1 MFKKRKVTV
10 AVGIALSAISMS
22 ALACDPPTITKFTMS
37 QGVVNGVSTG
47 VLEGVIPACN
57 TGTYYPQLRLSA
69 EQVFFNGPVT
79 TGEPFSIPLAID
91 SISDPVTLNPWAEI
105 RKDDSINGTVVA
117 NTSATTVTFADANLP
132 NPTNQVTEIS
142 EDGGRVVTLPPPATD
157 NCPLTTDTNLAK
169 SRTNNYCYLEFT
181 QGSAVLSP
189 EKDVLIGQNT
199 PGSQQTVAWKISKY
213 DYGNTKHQLATGS
226 ATVSIQALTGDFSL
240 SVPGTLQATQDV
252 SATISEPGAKLAISA
267 AEAQAFSQGGDIGY
281 FIDFTSLPAGLT
293 ASALNG
299 EVTLSGKLMATGDLT
314 IAYTPKRVLA
324 DGTVFA
330 QTGKTVTATATAPAS
345 GVTVLTAKTIGR
357 YETVNITPS
366 IANGVCET
374 VSANT
379 AVVPP
384 EGACLFTWTDT
395 GSLTANGTTL
405 TGTPNQTGTINAAW
419 KVEFAYGFNRIQ
431 LDSGTTAITVGD
443 VAMPSMT
450 INAPATTKALAL
462 TRYEA
467 HLSACQVANNQAA
480 ATTLAQQSGKPACF
494 LEAGLP
500 QDFIL
505 ESVAPQPD
513 LLGGGGDSWMVLIS
527 GTYSGS
533 GTKTASFTLKKAL
546 PDGSVIAASPL
557 QSATTVT
564 GHGYDYKLNAPVRV
578 RSTKT
583 ATATLQAQGASCNLT
598 ADATAV
604 NMLSTPAD
612 QRKCIVDYDAPQ
624 AWTVELDSLTGTMPE
639 DGDVTLQWAIKY
651 PLQNGQTVTSVTL
664 ATGSKTIT
672 GYVPTAPVFR
682 MVGKPLSDTA
692 IGTNTKGE
700 LGSLVVDQVTTGLTM
715 TAQVT
720 DSNGSVLAE
729 VPSLSVKNPK
739 TIKVATLGSAQ
750 LFSPSTVKVKVG
762 YTGDD
767 ADVFA
772 EKTIQ
777 VVRVP
782 DVLPGIKF
790 TAPKRAKL
798 GENASVL
805 VQLGEVTRGAF
816 SNDPNRIGSWKV
828 RLAKVNADKTL
839 TYLTDFQAV
848 TAANGEATITL
859 LADDAWIGSPLV
871 GISTLDTSFAAAAK
885 TLQTSSF
892 LVQEYVW
899 PSFDLEVKQPAAF
912 APSAVRLRL
921 LPGDKRFL
929 AQSVES
935 ANKVIYTWSFPA
947 NVTVVKTDGPV
958 AYVTMD
964 QSGQYEVSLE
974 VADPNNNSTT
984 VTKTVQVAE
993 PAPFL
998 VNMKMYS
1005 ANKWPN
1011 RAPASFAL
1019 RSEITGGHPA
1029 DKVANYALTV
1039 DDHEVHNA
1047 ATPPRT
1053 LAFDTAGQHDIE
1065 LKITSKMGATGT
1077 FTKTLD
1083 LAQNQNPQC
1092 QLSQKASRGIGSVV
1106 ANCTD
1111 TDGKIVKYTW
1121 VIDGQTKTASRN
1133 YYSFPVATG
1142 GSSVEVTAT
1151 DDAGGT
1157 TTMSTAVSAQ

>member
-1 MFKKRKVTV
+1 MFKKRKLTV
-10 AVGIALSAISMS
+10 AVGIALSAMSMS
-22 ALACDPPTITKFTMS
+22 ALACDPPTITNLTLS
-37 QGVVNGVSTG
+37 QGVVNGVSVG
-47 VLEGVIPACN
+47 VLEGTIPACN
-57 TGTYYPQLRLSA
+57 TGTFYPQLRLGA
-69 EQVFFNGPVT
+69 NQVLTTPVAT
-79 TGEPFSIPLAID
+79 TGDFSIPLVID
-91 SISDPVTLNPWAEI
+91 GITSPTTYNPWGEI
-105 RKDDSINGTVVA
+105 RKDSGLYGTVVA
-117 NTSATTVTFADANLP
+117 STPTTTVNFVSANLP
-132 NPTNQVTEIS
+132 TPANQATEVS
-142 EDGGRVVTLPPPATD
+142 EAGGRVVTLTPPATD
-157 NCPLTTDTNLAK
+157 NCPLTTDNNLAK
-169 SRTNNYCYLEFT
+169 SRAANYCYLEFT

-189 EKDVLIGQNT
+189 DKDVLIGQYA
-199 PGSQQTVAWKISKY
+199 PGSQQTIAWKISKY
-213 DYGNTKHQLATGS
+213 DYSNTKRQLATGT
-226 ATVSIQALTGDFSL
+226 ATVAIQALTGDFSL
-240 SVPGTLQATQDV
+240 SVPGTLQATQEV

-267 AEAQAFSQGGDIGY
+267 AEAQVWSQSGEVGY
-281 FIDFTSLPAGLT
+281 FIDFTSIPAGLS
-293 ASALNG
+293 ASASNG

-330 QTGKTVTATATAPAS
+330 QTGKTVTATATAPSS
-345 GVTVLTAKTIGR
+345 GVTVPTAKSIGR
-357 YETVNITPS
+357 YETVTITPS

-374 VSANT
+374 ISADT
-379 AVVPP
+379 GFVPP
-384 EGACLFTWTDT
+384 EGACIFTWTDT
-395 GSLTANGTTL
+395 GSLAANGTSL

-419 KVEFAYGFNRIQ
+419 KVEFAYGANRIQ
-431 LDSGTTAITVGD
+431 LDSGTTTVTVGD

-450 INAPATTKALAL
+450 INAPTTAKALEL

-467 HLSACQVANNQAA
+467 HLSACQVASNQAA

-494 LEAGLP
+494 LETSLP
-500 QDFIL
+500 QDYIL
-505 ESVAPQPD
+505 EAVAPQPD
-513 LLGGGGDSWMVLIS
+513 MMGGPDAWMFLIS
-527 GTYSGS
+527 GTFSGS
-533 GTKTASFTLKKAL
+533 GTKTASFTLKKVL

-564 GHGYDYKLNAPVRV
+564 AHGYDYKLNAPVRV

-583 ATATLQAQGASCNLT
+583 ATAALQAQGASCDLT
-598 ADATAV
+598 ADTSAV
-604 NMLSTPAD
+604 NWLSTQAD
-612 QRKCIVDYDAPQ
+612 QRKCIVAYTAPQ
-624 AWTVELDSLTGTMPE
+624 GWTVGLDSLTGAMPE
-639 DGDVTLQWAIKY
+639 TGDVTLQWAIKY
-651 PLQNGQTVTSVTL
+651 PLQVGQTVTNVTL
-664 ATGSKTIT
+664 ASGSKTIT
-672 GYVPTAPVFR
+672 GYIPTAPVFR
-682 MVGKPLSDTA
+682 MVGKTLSDTA

-700 LGSLVVDQVTTGLTM
+700 LGSLVVDQGTTGLTL
-715 TAQVT
+715 TAKVT

-729 VPSLSVKNPK
+729 IPSLSVKDPK
-739 TIKVATLGSAQ
+739 TVKVATLGSAQ
-750 LFSPSTVKVKVG
+750 MFSPSSVKVKVG

-772 EKTIQ
+772 EKTLQ

-798 GENASVL
+798 GENANVL
-805 VQLGEVTRGAF
+805 VQLGEVTRGSF

-828 RLAKVNADKTL
+828 RLAKVNADKSL
-839 TYLTDFQAV
+839 TYLTDYQAV
-848 TAANGEATITL
+848 TAANGESTITL
-859 LADDAWIGSPLV
+859 LADDAWIGAPLV
-871 GISTLDTSFAAAAK
+871 GVATLDTSFAAAAK

-921 LPGDKRFL
+921 LPSDKRFL
-929 AQSVES
+929 AQSVEP
-935 ANKVIYTWSFPA
+935 ANKATYTWSFPA

-964 QSGQYEVSLE
+964 QAGQYEVALD
-974 VADPNNNSTT
+974 VADPNGHSST

-993 PAPFL
+993 PAPFV
-998 VNMKMYS
+998 VNLKMYS
-1005 ANKWPN
+1005 VNKWPN
-1011 RAPASFAL
+1011 RAPASFVL
-1019 RSEITGGHPA
+1019 RSEITGGHPS

-1039 DDHEVHNA
+1039 DGHEVHNA

-1053 LAFDTAGQHDIE
+1053 IAFDTAGQHEIE

-1083 LAQNQNPQC
+1083 LAANQNPQC
-1092 QLSQKASRGIGSVV
+1092 QLSQKVTRGIGSVI

-1121 VIDGQTKTASRN
+1121 VIDGQTKTVSRN

-1157 TTMSTAVSAQ
+1157 TTMSTVVSTQ